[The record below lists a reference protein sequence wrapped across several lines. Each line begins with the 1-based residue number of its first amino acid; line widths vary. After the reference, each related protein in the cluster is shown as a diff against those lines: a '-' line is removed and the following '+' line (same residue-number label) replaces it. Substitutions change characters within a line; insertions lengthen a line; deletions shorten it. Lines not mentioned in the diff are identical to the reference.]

1 MSKWEEDLADVQA
14 IYDDVVRFRRMGFE
28 EWKKHLDAHP
38 EDRGLHHINLPEGG
52 HLSISAE
59 STRRFFNLTKR
70 LIAITPNNADLD
82 RTTLNHAIR
91 RDFVETFLRHERA
104 IERSAVDK
112 MLARSVKAVRR
123 KHRAITHYLPC
134 TLVGDHQPYEFR
146 LGPVRFIHESKFF
159 NDFWGSIEAQH
170 RQTST
175 ERREKAEAKLAAGEL
190 HELMSREEWEALD
203 RQMLDWIGEYYKPY
217 KWIAEVTVPPCD
229 DKISRTRAELTAQA
243 ALDVLK
249 LFALGWY
256 HGDRVRLGRDY
267 GIIDKVAHIVR
278 HEDAQF
284 AVTWSRGAYWA
295 FVDDGWFEDLET
307 TMAGHLN
314 AAAQIIEV
322 YLSPM
327 KPFQIATR
335 WLDALNWYGQA
346 VAEQLPAVKIVKYVA
361 ALERL
366 TITEET
372 ETDEDRGLT
381 NAVTR
386 RAALFAAGTD
396 VEARNRR
403 REEAREMYKLRS
415 KLMHGQRSPISKE
428 QLVSD
433 EHRSLMVKADDL
445 TRHVLIDALAEY
457 ANLVMSGKKDDH
469 DLEEHLRA
477 LEAASNATD

>member
-1 MSKWEEDLADVQA
+1 
-14 IYDDVVRFRRMGFE
+14 
-28 EWKKHLDAHP
+28 
-38 EDRGLHHINLPEGG
+38 
-52 HLSISAE
+52 
-59 STRRFFNLTKR
+59 
-70 LIAITPNNADLD
+70 
-82 RTTLNHAIR
+82 
-91 RDFVETFLRHERA
+91 
-104 IERSAVDK
+104 
-112 MLARSVKAVRR
+112 
-123 KHRAITHYLPC
+123 
-134 TLVGDHQPYEFR
+134 
-146 LGPVRFIHESKFF
+146 
-159 NDFWGSIEAQH
+159 
-170 RQTST
+170 
-175 ERREKAEAKLAAGEL
+175 
-190 HELMSREEWEALD
+190 
-203 RQMLDWIGEYYKPY
+203 
-217 KWIAEVTVPPCD
+217 
-229 DKISRTRAELTAQA
+229 
-243 ALDVLK
+243 
-249 LFALGWY
+249 
-256 HGDRVRLGRDY
+256 
-267 GIIDKVAHIVR
+267 
-278 HEDAQF
+278 
-284 AVTWSRGAYWA
+284 
-295 FVDDGWFEDLET
+295 
-307 TMAGHLN
+307 
-314 AAAQIIEV
+314 
-322 YLSPM
+322 
-327 KPFQIATR
+327 TR